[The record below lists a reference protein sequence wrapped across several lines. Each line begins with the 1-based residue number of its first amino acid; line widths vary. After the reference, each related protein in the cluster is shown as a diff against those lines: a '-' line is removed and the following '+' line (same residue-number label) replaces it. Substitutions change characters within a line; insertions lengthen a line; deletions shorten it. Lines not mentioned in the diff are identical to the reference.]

1 MDAALRIGLAQTGF
15 VSNAV
20 DVNVTLATI
29 DLAARIETG
38 LQSFQ
43 PENTIGDHGS
53 WVAFPI
59 SANGLASLE
68 DRADGFVVANFFA
81 DSMQSE
87 RCLKGPC
94 LLTGAVDSGGYG

>member
-1 MDAALRIGLAQTGF
+1 MDAALRIGLAQAGF

-43 PENTIGDHGS
+43 PKNSIGDQGCG
-53 WVAFPI
+53 VAFAI
-59 SANGLASLE
+59 MANGLASLE

-81 DSMQSE
+81 DSMQS
-87 RCLKGPC
+87 
-94 LLTGAVDSGGYG
+94 